1 VNDTRHRP
9 RRTVAL
15 LAAAAVV
22 STALAADA
30 PYPGMQPLT
39 GQFDI
44 AGATAVDPPPDE
56 PRDTHLRVYLTGDSA
71 RALYE
76 HMKVSTGEH
85 PCGDPEGL
93 SKTIGGMTC
102 VRRRSDGGH
111 ECWFAI
117 DIAAQRIDSGWAC

>member
-1 VNDTRHRP
+1 LSRI
-9 RRTVAL
+9 
-15 LAAAAVV
+15 AAVAATV
-22 STALAADA
+22 VVLSTALAADA

-44 AGATAVDPPPDE
+44 AGATAVDPPADE
-56 PRDTHLRVYLTGDSA
+56 PRDTHLRVHLTGEAA

-76 HMKVSTGEH
+76 HMKVSPEEH

-93 SKTIGGMTC
+93 SKSIGSMTC
-102 VRRRSDGGH
+102 LRRHADGGH

-117 DIAAQRIDSGWAC
+117 DIAEQRVEGGWAC